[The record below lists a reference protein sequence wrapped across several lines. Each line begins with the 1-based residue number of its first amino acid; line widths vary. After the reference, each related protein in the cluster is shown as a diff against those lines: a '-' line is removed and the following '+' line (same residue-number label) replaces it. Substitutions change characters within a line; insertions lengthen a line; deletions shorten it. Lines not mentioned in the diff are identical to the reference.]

1 MFNVIILSSGQ
12 STRLRPITNNIP
24 KVLVNVGTDTA
35 LLQQAEFWNQFPN
48 LDKIYVVVH
57 GKYVHLL
64 EEYCSM
70 NNLENIEIVAENK
83 SNGSFE
89 AIRNVVRYNPQLEK
103 NVFLNWGDL
112 IPLKLGDANS
122 YRYFSEFTTSTKNI
136 IFTKQDNC
144 RYAVKGIG
152 KENMEERIE
161 YVETGGNIPGMYYM
175 SQMPDFSEYEIGDDL
190 IQHMNNWNSAAVD
203 LIDFGD
209 MNKLAQAHSKE
220 IVSRDFN
227 SVEIKDNIV
236 TKTAINSKG
245 KDLQKKE
252 LRWYSKKPP
261 NTPKIMESTD
271 DYFKMERAK
280 GQPLYQCYQE
290 GIEVEVLEALKE
302 LHETNTQAVTQKIV
316 KRDLQIEVVDKTYDR
331 KKSIQGL
338 LDGFGIVNSVNKKP
352 LIDFDYMCTILYDR
366 LTWFNKKRSKY
377 TFIHGDPNFSNT
389 MYDGE
394 KITFIDPRGYFG
406 KTRLYGPETY
416 EQAKV
421 LYALSGYDSFNAEVN
436 FGHYELND
444 GDLNIQIPPLQ
455 KISNLDPKN
464 NTLFNE
470 ETYTWLALIWV
481 NLGGYFK
488 NNPLKAVLAY
498 YYGLHL
504 ATWLIEDRF
513 PKKRNGY
520 NELYSPL
527 DLVIHTRVPFKWDIH
542 DSEKEMHYR
551 GQGPFAD
558 KMWKKI

>member
-1 MFNVIILSSGQ
+1 MFNVIILSSGR
-12 STRLRPITNNIP
+12 STRLKPITNNIP
-24 KVLVNVGTDTA
+24 KVLVNVGTNTA
-35 LLQQAEFWNQFPN
+35 LLHQSNFWTQQEG

-64 EEYCSM
+64 EEYIST
-70 NNLENIEIVAENK
+70 NNLDKIEIVAENE

-112 IPLKLGDANS
+112 IPLKLGDG
-122 YRYFSEFTTSTKNI
+122 RPSTLTRNI
-136 IFTKQDNC
+136 VFVKEGNC
-144 RYAVKGIG
+144 RYTVRGIG
-152 KENMEERIE
+152 MESIE
-161 YVETGGNIPGMYYM
+161 EKIQYVESGGNIPGIYYM
-175 SQMPDFSEYEIGDDL
+175 KEMPNFLHYEIGDDL
-190 IQHMNNWNSAAVD
+190 IQHMTNWRSAPVD

-209 MNKLAQAHSKE
+209 MTKLAQAHSRE

-227 SVEIKDNIV
+227 SIEIEDDVV
-236 TKTAINSKG
+236 TKTALNLKG
-245 KDLQKKE
+245 RDLQKKE

-261 NTPKIMESTD
+261 NTPKILESSDTH
-271 DYFKMERAK
+271 FKMERAK
-280 GQPLYQCYQE
+280 GQPVYQCYEE
-290 GIEVEVLEALKE
+290 GLEIDILNALEE
-302 LHETNTQAVTQKIV
+302 LHETNSQAVTQKIV

-377 TFIHGDPNFSNT
+377 AFIHGDPNFSNT

-416 EQAKV
+416 DQAKV

-444 GDLNIQIPPLQ
+444 GDLTLQIPPLQ

-464 NTLFNE
+464 NNLFNE

-481 NLGGYFK
+481 NLGGYFR

-513 PKKRNGY
+513 PKKRNGA
-520 NELYSPL
+520 NELYSPV
-527 DLVIHTRVPFKWDIH
+527 DLIIHTKLPFKWDIH
-542 DSEKEMHYR
+542 DTDKDMRYR

-558 KMWKKI
+558 KMWKRL